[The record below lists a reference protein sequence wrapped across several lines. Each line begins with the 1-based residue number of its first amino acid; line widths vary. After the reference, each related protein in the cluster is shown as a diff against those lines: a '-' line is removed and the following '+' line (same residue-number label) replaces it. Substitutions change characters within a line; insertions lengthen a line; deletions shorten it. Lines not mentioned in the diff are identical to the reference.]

1 VLKAYLEENKT
12 LPEIVEMGYPR
23 NLVKKIL
30 NLVESNEYK
39 RQQAAPGIK
48 VSWKAFGL
56 VRRCPVAKAA
66 LF

>member
-1 VLKAYLEENKT
+1 
-12 LPEIVEMGYPR
+12 MGYPR
-23 NLVKKIL
+23 SVVEKTL
-30 NLVESNEYK
+30 NMVESNEYK

-56 VRRCPVAKAA
+56 GRRYPIAKAA